1 MQINVKSKV
10 VSFAY
15 IGLFKTTTTVIFYIG
30 QLWSVPASTSTA
42 TAMPCGGSG
51 GRRKGETC
59 DHSSKTWAKLG

>member
-15 IGLFKTTTTVIFYIG
+15 IGLFQTTTTDIFYIG

-42 TAMPCGGSG
+42 TAMPCGGMEEG
-51 GRRKGETC
+51 EKGRPVTIPQRCGP
-59 DHSSKTWAKLG
+59 S